1 MLQRMGQLAE
11 KVKARRAE
19 LNLSQVS
26 LGAKIGLADAKS
38 YVSRIENSG
47 LIPNRSRLS
56 DLEQALNFVAGE
68 LQDAALFDEQA
79 RHAQAS
85 A

>member
-1 MLQRMGQLAE
+1 M
-11 KVKARRAE
+11 
-19 LNLSQVS
+19 SQQA

-38 YVSRIENSG
+38 YLSRIEHSA

-56 DLEQALNFVAGE
+56 HLERALNFAAGE
-68 LQDAALFDEQA
+68 LQSAALFDEQA
-79 RHAQAS
+79 RQS